1 MIDPTDPVTWMRE
14 QVHRMPKPDCQIAR
28 CDAWKPAQWPG
39 RKFWFVISDF
49 GNGYLVMRLF
59 ETRKAQQFWTN
70 RVRRWN
76 AGQIQ
81 SRGTIKWKEER

>member
-1 MIDPTDPVTWMRE
+1 MIPASDPTGYLKLEMRNRQKLGCE
-14 QVHRMPKPDCQIAR
+14 IAR
-28 CDAWKPAQWPG
+28 CDAWKPAKWPG

-59 ETRKAQQFWTN
+59 ETAVAREFWML

-76 AGQIQ
+76 AGRVQ
-81 SRGTIKWKEER
+81 SHGTITWKHR